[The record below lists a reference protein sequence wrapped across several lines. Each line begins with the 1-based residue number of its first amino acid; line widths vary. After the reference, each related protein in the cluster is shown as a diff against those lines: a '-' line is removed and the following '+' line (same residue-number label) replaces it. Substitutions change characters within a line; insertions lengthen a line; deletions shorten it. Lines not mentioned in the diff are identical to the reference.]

1 MKLNDLIIESSGNI
15 FADLELTNPEERLA
29 KAELAYKI
37 SEIISEKHLKQED
50 AAKLLLINQPKIS
63 LILNGKLSGFS
74 LEKLIHYLNLLGKD
88 VQLIVTDK
96 PLMSGDTFIKVVSDA
111 SKRLGSLFIFPVQ
124 PPKHPA
130 LASKMPPWDYTN
142 DYLANYI

>member
-1 MKLNDLIIESSGNI
+1 MKLNELITESSGNI
-15 FADLELTNPEERLA
+15 FADLELSNPKERLA

-50 AAKLLLINQPKIS
+50 AANLLRITQPKIS

-96 PLMSGDTFIKVVSDA
+96 PHMSGDTFLKVVSDA
-111 SKRLGSLFIFPVQ
+111 SKKLGSLFTFPVQ